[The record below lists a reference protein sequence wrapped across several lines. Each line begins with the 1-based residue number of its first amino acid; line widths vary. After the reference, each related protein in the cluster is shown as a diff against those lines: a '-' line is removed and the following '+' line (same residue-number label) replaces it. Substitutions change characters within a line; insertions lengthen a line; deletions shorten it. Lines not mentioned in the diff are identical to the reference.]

1 MDEIGLSLRE
11 ERESS
16 GVSISEASKDLG
28 LSELILQN
36 IEDGKIGAFKDVLEL
51 KTYIT
56 NYAKYL
62 GLDADKLVDEF
73 NEYIFE
79 YTSRIPVKELEKTIE
94 LQKKSLSK
102 ENKVLSPYTK
112 EKMFGK
118 WYYVLVI
125 VLTIILVFLAVL
137 WSVKQVTVGSRVTS
151 TISYRG

>member
-36 IEDGKIGAFKDVLEL
+36 IESGKIGAFKDVLEL

-62 GLDADKLVDEF
+62 GLDALKLVDEF

-79 YTSRIPVKELEKTIE
+79 YTSKIPVKELEKTIE
-94 LQKKSLSK
+94 IQRKTLNKESK
-102 ENKVLSPYTK
+102 VSSPYTK
-112 EKMFGK
+112 ERMFSK

-125 VLTIILVFLAVL
+125 VLTMVLVALAII
-137 WSVKQVTVGSRVTS
+137 WSVKQVTYGSRVTNV
-151 TISYRG
+151 ISYRG

>member
-1 MDEIGLSLRE
+1 M
-11 ERESS
+11 
-16 GVSISEASKDLG
+16 
-28 LSELILQN
+28 
-36 IEDGKIGAFKDVLEL
+36 EL